1 MLSKKSKVNKEQAI
15 LDAASELFLQ
25 RGFKS
30 VSIGE
35 IMQEAACSRETIY
48 RYFSGKEDI
57 FANIISRQ
65 MDACLGTMK
74 AVTTTVGAEDLRDGL
89 LDWSLALLKTV
100 TGDQYIQFRRLIISE
115 VNTRLEHGKLYYDLA
130 YSKGTSAVAEFFKLF
145 QKKNKLKTV
154 DADRLARHFVGMLLY
169 HVMHTRRE
177 DRYVKAG
184 SPFI

>member
-1 MLSKKSKVNKEQAI
+1 MLSKKSKVSKEQAI

-30 VSIGE
+30 VSSGE
-35 IMQEAACSRETIY
+35 IMQEAACFRETIY

-65 MDACLGTMK
+65 MDAYLDTMK
-74 AVTTTVGAEDLRDGL
+74 AVTTTVGAEGLRDGL

-100 TGDQYIQFRRLIISE
+100 TDDRYIQSTGL
-115 VNTRLEHGKLYYDLA
+115 TGAGAGQLA
-130 YSKGTSAVAEFFKLF
+130 SG
-145 QKKNKLKTV
+145 NK
-154 DADRLARHFVGMLLY
+154 
-169 HVMHTRRE
+169 RE

>member
-1 MLSKKSKVNKEQAI
+1 MLSKKSKVNAEQAI

-48 RYFSGKEDI
+48 RYFSG
-57 FANIISRQ
+57 
-65 MDACLGTMK
+65 
-74 AVTTTVGAEDLRDGL
+74 
-89 LDWSLALLKTV
+89 
-100 TGDQYIQFRRLIISE
+100 SE
-115 VNTRLEHGKLYYDLA
+115 VNTRPEHGKLYYDLA
-130 YSKGTSAVAEFFKLF
+130 YSKGASAGAG
-145 QKKNKLKTV
+145 QSASGNK
-154 DADRLARHFVGMLLY
+154 
-169 HVMHTRRE
+169 RE

>member
-1 MLSKKSKVNKEQAI
+1 MSKERAI

-48 RYFSGKEDI
+48 RYFNGKEAI

-65 MDACLGTMK
+65 MDAHLDTMK
-74 AVTTTVGAEDLRDGL
+74 AVITMVGAEDLRHGL

-100 TGDQYIQFRRLIISE
+100 TDDF
-115 VNTRLEHGKLYYDLA
+115 
-130 YSKGTSAVAEFFKLF
+130 
-145 QKKNKLKTV
+145 
-154 DADRLARHFVGMLLY
+154 LLGY
-169 HVMHTRRE
+169 
-177 DRYVKAG
+177 AQPG
-184 SPFI
+184 